1 MAESRLQQW
10 KSLVYVLEKSSTVH
24 VHVNVD
30 LFHHLGGP
38 PTRPMSFRW
47 TSDHQSPNSKAGVV
61 AEQSRARRSER
72 TTLNAIFLDQ
82 KDDDVCN

>member
-24 VHVNVD
+24 VHVHVYVD

-38 PTRPMSFRW
+38 PMRPMSFRLDLG
-47 TSDHQSPNSKAGVV
+47 SSEPEFKSRRGSR
-61 AEQSRARRSER
+61 AEQSPKERA
-72 TTLNAIFLDQ
+72 
-82 KDDDVCN
+82 KDLEHDLS